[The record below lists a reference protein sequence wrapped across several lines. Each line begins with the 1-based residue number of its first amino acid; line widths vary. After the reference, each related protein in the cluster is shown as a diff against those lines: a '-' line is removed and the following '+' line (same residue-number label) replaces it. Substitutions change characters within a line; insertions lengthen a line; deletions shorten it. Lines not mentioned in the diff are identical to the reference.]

1 MPTLDFKGKQQI
13 YAHHLTVPYRPL
25 LPDADRS
32 LNANGADGNLII
44 HGDNL
49 EALRALIPRYADRVK
64 CVYID
69 PPYNTGNEGWCY
81 NDKVNSPLM
90 RAWLA
95 QNGRVDGEDMER
107 HEKWLC
113 MMWPRLQLLKELLA
127 EDGAIFVSVDD
138 NECHHLR
145 MVMDEIF
152 GEENF
157 VGTFV
162 WEGTGKNDARFI
174 SVGHDYILC
183 YAREMESLSANG
195 NRWRVQKEGIAEIYR
210 VVKELKETHLDDF
223 TSASEELKDWFSSL
237 DKKHKS
243 WVHRHY
249 NWIDERGVYFAGDIS
264 WPGSGGPQYEVLH
277 PKTGNPVKIPAG
289 GWRFPLQ
296 ETMMKAMEEDRVH
309 FGPDESRVPNL
320 KRYLHETDD
329 QILTSVFYQ
338 DRRAAHKNLVKILP
352 DEQFD
357 YPKDERVI
365 SRILELVASDNDI
378 VLDSFAGSGTT
389 AHAVL
394 ALNKEDGG
402 NRKFI
407 LIECEDHADT
417 VCAERVRRVIRG
429 VPGARDAALREGLGG
444 SFAYCTL
451 GPPTELDAMLT
462 GEALPPWPALAAYLL
477 HTATGVS
484 AGPDDLAPLNEDGL
498 FHEGDTTDYY
508 LLYEPDLEYLRGHD
522 AMLNAERAEHIEAAN
537 RAGGKK
543 AVVFGAGKYIL
554 QSELTP
560 MGILFCQLP
569 WELLGKGQGTGVET

>member
-1 MPTLDFKGKQQI
+1 MPTLEFKGKQQI

-25 LPDADRS
+25 IPDADRS
-32 LNANGADGNLII
+32 LNANGANGNLII

-49 EALRALIPRYADRVK
+49 EALRALIPRYANRVK

-113 MMWPRLQLLKELLA
+113 MMWPRLQFLKELLA
-127 EDGAIFVSVDD
+127 EDGMIFVSIDD
-138 NECHHLR
+138 NEIHHLR
-145 MVMDEIF
+145 SIMDEIF
-152 GEENF
+152 GEDNF
-157 VGTFV
+157 KNIITVRRGVKNVQSQFEYTDRLNIGQEYIMFFSRSLDIKFPHLTIRTKTEPVGK
-162 WEGTGKNDARFI
+162 WNNHWRGTDRPTMRYELMGITPDSGQWRWSQERSLAAIDNYSGLIEEVGPDPDQ
-174 SVGHDYILC
+174 SVIDQWWFAQSPVKPDLLRMSSKGSPEHYVPPSDKRIVSSLWTDMTVSESSSFLKSIGIDFPNPKRVDIVKRIFEYVCGHD
-183 YAREMESLSANG
+183 
-195 NRWRVQKEGIAEIYR
+195 
-210 VVKELKETHLDDF
+210 
-223 TSASEELKDWFSSL
+223 
-237 DKKHKS
+237 
-243 WVHRHY
+243 
-249 NWIDERGVYFAGDIS
+249 
-264 WPGSGGPQYEVLH
+264 
-277 PKTGNPVKIPAG
+277 
-289 GWRFPLQ
+289 
-296 ETMMKAMEEDRVH
+296 
-309 FGPDESRVPNL
+309 
-320 KRYLHETDD
+320 
-329 QILTSVFYQ
+329 
-338 DRRAAHKNLVKILP
+338 KN
-352 DEQFD
+352 
-357 YPKDERVI
+357 
-365 SRILELVASDNDI
+365 AI

-451 GPPTELDAMLT
+451 GPPTELDAMLA

-508 LLYEPDLEYLRGHD
+508 MLYEPDLEYLRGHD
-522 AMLNAERAEHIEAAN
+522 AMLNAERAERIEAAN

-569 WELLGKGQGTGVET
+569 WELLGKGQGTGVEA